1 MKSNVAVLFCTVL
14 STLAAFGTP
23 NGIADGSVTRP
34 IIIPH
39 RGMWDE
45 KVPQN
50 TVEAIRRA
58 YEAGA
63 VCVETDFHHTRH
75 GQMVCIHTRKDL
87 ERYTGCRKTV
97 AELTPQDIKSLN
109 LGEKQ
114 GLPRVYRI
122 PLLDEVLAVVP
133 KDRVLQ
139 AEIKGYSKE
148 YPDLFDAAVKKAGLS
163 ESNIVVSAFSFDAL
177 KDFKARY
184 PKYRMIHLVKLP
196 KGKAFSV
203 QDWIGKYKKANIDVF
218 CPNCISTV
226 GVMTRADADAVR
238 ASGLDFRVYAVKS
251 REAFRQA
258 ATLGASGFTCDFW
271 DKAFKWA
278 EELGM
283 DYRPVAIRKSP
294 VHK

>member
-14 STLAAFGTP
+14 SALAAFGTP

-87 ERYTGCRKTV
+87 ERYTG
-97 AELTPQDIKSLN
+97 
-109 LGEKQ
+109 
-114 GLPRVYRI
+114 
-122 PLLDEVLAVVP
+122 
-133 KDRVLQ
+133 
-139 AEIKGYSKE
+139 
-148 YPDLFDAAVKKAGLS
+148 
-163 ESNIVVSAFSFDAL
+163 
-177 KDFKARY
+177 
-184 PKYRMIHLVKLP
+184 
-196 KGKAFSV
+196 
-203 QDWIGKYKKANIDVF
+203 
-218 CPNCISTV
+218 
-226 GVMTRADADAVR
+226 
-238 ASGLDFRVYAVKS
+238 
-251 REAFRQA
+251 
-258 ATLGASGFTCDFW
+258 FTCDFW

-278 EELGM
+278 DELGM

-294 VHK
+294 

>member
-1 MKSNVAVLFCTVL
+1 MKFNVVL
-14 STLAAFGTP
+14 SACVVFSALFAFGSP
-23 NGIADGSVTRP
+23 ECLPQGSVTRP
-34 IIIPH
+34 VIIPH

-63 VCVETDFHHTRH
+63 LCVETDFHHTRY
-75 GQMVCIHTRKDL
+75 GQMVCIHVKSDL
-87 ERYTGCRKTV
+87 MRYTGCKK
-97 AELTPQDIKSLN
+97 AIADLTPEDIKTLN

-114 GLPRVYRI
+114 GLSRVYRI

-163 ESNIVVSAFSFDAL
+163 ESNIVVSAFSYAAL

-184 PKYRMIHLVKLP
+184 PKYRTIHLVSLP
-196 KGKAFSV
+196 KGKGFSAKG
-203 QDWIGKYKKANIDVF
+203 WIEKCKKAKIDVF
-218 CPNCISTV
+218 CPKCASTV
-226 GVMTRADADAVR
+226 GVMTRADADEIR
-238 ASGLDFRVYAVKS
+238 AAGIDFRVYAVKT
-251 REAFRQA
+251 RENMRQA
-258 ATLGASGFTCDFW
+258 AKLGASGFTCDFW
-271 DKAFKWA
+271 DEAFKWA
-278 EELGM
+278 EEFG
-283 DYRPVAIRKSP
+283 DGYRPVIAR
-294 VHK
+294 